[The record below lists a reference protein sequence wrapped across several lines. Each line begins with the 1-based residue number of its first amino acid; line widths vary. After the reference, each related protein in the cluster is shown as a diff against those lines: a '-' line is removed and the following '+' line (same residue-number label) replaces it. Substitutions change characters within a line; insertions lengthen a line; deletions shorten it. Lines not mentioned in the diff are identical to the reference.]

1 MNVSRQ
7 VSTQYTTTRPI
18 DQKARCSLRY
28 GILETAKVRDLLY
41 LNVYYPRQ
49 YSDSSIVTAIQHWHL
64 ARILLSAFDPTTPRI
79 GPNQKRA
86 IAQKEVYNILVK
98 IFGGS
103 KNVSRLRL
111 RRMSLSFVVLLAP
124 TKQHLDSLLPAWAC
138 LFVSYLAF
146 PLLTSE

>member
-7 VSTQYTTTRPI
+7 VSTQSTTTRPI

-28 GILETAKVRDLLY
+28 GILETAKVRDFLCFI
-41 LNVYYPRQ
+41 VYYSRQ
-49 YSDSSIVTAIQHWHL
+49 HSDPSLVTAIQHWHL

-86 IAQKEVYNILVK
+86 TAQKEVYNTLVE

-103 KNVSRLRL
+103 KNVSRRRL
-111 RRMSLSFVVLLAP
+111 RRMSLNFVVLLAP
-124 TKQHLDSLLPAWAC
+124 TKQHPDSLLPAWAC
-138 LFVSYLAF
+138 LFVSYLAI
-146 PLLTSE
+146 PLLTSQ